1 MTYLKKTS
9 AHSCKFVRT
18 AVFASVLACAAAH
31 AQENYSTWAG
41 HRNVFLNTTISG
53 AGVAGTV
60 TNFPVLVRLSTA
72 DSTLFAQAR
81 GNGADIRFTKADN
94 TTRFAHQID
103 LWDSA
108 GRKAAVW
115 VKVDSVKGNNSAQ
128 MIRMH
133 WGKADAADSSKG
145 SAVFTNGFADVW
157 HLGDAAGSTPRP
169 NALAGRNTAVPVNV
183 AGDYAPRTGM
193 IGKADTLRGG
203 FGGTGPNGSNIVNYD
218 RIDLGANTNDYANGF
233 TFSTWVYPTKEG
245 LNVNYYVASSDAFG
259 TNGNVTGLIIA
270 GTSSS
275 RGVKFRQRNS
285 GTANVGIINTG
296 SGELDGLDSW
306 RHVVYT
312 KEAGTGSMLVYRD
325 GEMVA
330 IDGGG
335 LEAFST
341 QARAQNWLGSSHP
354 GLQYSDSGFAGLMD
368 EARLATT
375 SRSADWVRL
384 EYQNQKAAQ
393 SLVFFDSVPAVAL
406 ARAPHAFR
414 ANGLTVT
421 SSRGAVRI
429 ALAGGAGSAAAAG
442 AHATVLDLHGRVV
455 WRAGFPTTSASSSAV
470 SSMDRSQTLTWNG
483 ADASGRLV
491 PAGLYAVR
499 VIIPA
504 ASGTAARTLDHKVL
518 FTR

>member
-1 MTYLKKTS
+1 MTQVKNSSGLS
-9 AHSCKFVRT
+9 FKFVRT
-18 AVFASVLACAAAH
+18 AVFASLLACAAAQS
-31 AQENYSTWAG
+31 QENYGTWAG
-41 HRNVFLNTTISG
+41 HRNVFLNNTVSG
-53 AGVAGTV
+53 AGVAGGV
-60 TNFPVLVRLSTA
+60 TDFPVLIRLSAA
-72 DSTLFAQAR
+72 DSALFAGAR
-81 GNGADIRFTKADN
+81 STGADIRFTKADN
-94 TTRFAHQID
+94 TTRLPHQID

-115 VKVDSVKGNNSAQ
+115 VKIDSVKGNNSTQ

-157 HLGDAAGSTPRP
+157 HLGDAPGSTPRP
-169 NALAGRNTAVPVNV
+169 NALAGRNTAAPVNV
-183 AGDYAPRTGM
+183 PGDYTARTGL

-203 FGGTGPNGSNIVNYD
+203 WGGTNPNGSNIVNYD
-218 RIDLGANTNDYANGF
+218 RIDLGANTNDYAGGF
-233 TFSTWVYPTKEG
+233 TFSAWVYPTKEG
-245 LNVNYYVASSDAFG
+245 LNINYYVASSDAFG
-259 TNGNVTGLIIA
+259 TSGNVTGLIIA

-275 RGVKFRQRNS
+275 RGVKFRQRNA

-306 RHVVYT
+306 RHVVFT
-312 KEAGTGSMLVYRD
+312 KEAGTGSLLVYRD
-325 GEMVA
+325 GELVA

-335 LEAFST
+335 LEPFST
-341 QARAQNWLGSSHP
+341 QARAHNWLGSSHP

-375 SRSADWVRL
+375 WRSADWVRL

-393 SLVFFDSVPAVAL
+393 SLVFFDSVPVVAL
-406 ARAPHAFR
+406 SRAPHAHR
-414 ANGLTVT
+414 ASALTVT

-429 ALAGGAGSAAAAG
+429 AHAGDMGSAAAG

-455 WRAGFPTTSASSSAV
+455 WRAGFPSHTSSSAAGA
-470 SSMDRSQTLTWNG
+470 QAITWNG

-499 VIIPA
+499 VTIPA
-504 ASGTAARTLDHKVL
+504 APGTAARTLDHKVL